1 MHDPSVEILSLRVL
15 RERAHLEHTVPVA
28 SEPFTLCRR
37 PSLLPL
43 TPLCVFPDCLYACRC
58 KGFRRRGA
66 HRPLDDRNLLGEI
79 RREALREKHKKQEG
93 SLRFLGRVGV

>member
-1 MHDPSVEILSLRVL
+1 MHAPSVEILSLRVL
-15 RERAHLEHTVPVA
+15 RERAHLAHTVPVA

-43 TPLCVFPDCLYACRC
+43 IPLCVFPDCLYACRF

-79 RREALREKHKKQEG
+79 RREALREKHNKQEC
-93 SLRFLGRVGV
+93 SLRFLGRIGV